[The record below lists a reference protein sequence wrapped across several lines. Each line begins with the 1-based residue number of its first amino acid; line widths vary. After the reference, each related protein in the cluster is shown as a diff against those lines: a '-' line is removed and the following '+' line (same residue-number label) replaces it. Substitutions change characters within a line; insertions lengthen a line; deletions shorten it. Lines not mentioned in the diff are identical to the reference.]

1 MVECRLLKERQVSAS
16 VLQTIFA
23 LYPISDKNIQR
34 VSICLLF
41 VHDALWY
48 EIVFSSLIYSI
59 CTSSCDD
66 LTAATWAFM
75 TTKLHHS
82 LPQLPFQK

>member
-48 EIVFSSLIYSI
+48 EIVFSSLIY
-59 CTSSCDD
+59 
-66 LTAATWAFM
+66 M
-75 TTKLHHS
+75 HLH
-82 LPQLPFQK
+82 LIL